1 MTLNEILVDAL
12 AQLDRSSDPAM
23 LERYRLAFT
32 SYAND
37 VVQEIADDFRLTRTE
52 SVPLVDG
59 AFAISDLSD
68 ICTKVVDIERMPW
81 KVVDKNILVDCKD
94 KDRETVTVTYRYLP
108 ATLTNDTDI
117 PGIPEQFHR
126 LITPYVVARHRAGGD
141 ASTQGTASVYFSIYN
156 ERKRKLMR
164 QYGQR
169 SDYKLMNIY

>member
-37 VVQEIADDFRLTRTE
+37 AVQEIADDFRLTRTE
-52 SVPLVDG
+52 NITLMDG
-59 AFAISDLSD
+59 AFAIADLGD
-68 ICTKVVDIERMPW
+68 ICTKIVDVERMPW
-81 KVVDKNILVDCKD
+81 KVVDGNVFVDCKG
-94 KDRETVTVTYRYLP
+94 KEVSTVTVTYRYLP
-108 ATLTNDTDI
+108 AMLTNDTDI

-126 LITPYVVARHRAGGD
+126 LIIPYVVARHRAGGD
-141 ASTQGTASVYFSIYN
+141 ASTQGSASVFFSIYN
-156 ERKRKLMR
+156 QRKRMLMR

-169 SDYKLMNIY
+169 SDYALLNIF

>member
-32 SYAND
+32 SYVND

-52 SVPLVDG
+52 NVTLVDG

-68 ICTKVVDIERMPW
+68 ICTKIVSIERMPW
-81 KVVDKNILVDCKD
+81 KVVGDTVFVDCKN
-94 KDRETVTVTYRYLP
+94 KENVTVMYRYLP
-108 ATLTNDTDI
+108 ATLTNDTDV

-169 SDYKLMNIY
+169 SDYTLMNIY

>member
-1 MTLNEILVDAL
+1 MTLNEIMVDAL

-68 ICTKVVDIERMPW
+68 ICTKTSSACR
-81 KVVDKNILVDCKD
+81 
-94 KDRETVTVTYRYLP
+94 
-108 ATLTNDTDI
+108 
-117 PGIPEQFHR
+117 
-126 LITPYVVARHRAGGD
+126 GG
-141 ASTQGTASVYFSIYN
+141 
-156 ERKRKLMR
+156 
-164 QYGQR
+164 
-169 SDYKLMNIY
+169 

>member
-1 MTLNEILVDAL
+1 M
-12 AQLDRSSDPAM
+12 
-23 LERYRLAFT
+23 
-32 SYAND
+32 
-37 VVQEIADDFRLTRTE
+37 
-52 SVPLVDG
+52 
-59 AFAISDLSD
+59 
-68 ICTKVVDIERMPW
+68 
-81 KVVDKNILVDCKD
+81 DKNVLVDCKG

-164 QYGQR
+164 QYGQH